1 MRIFVAI
8 QLSDEMKSSLNGTLH
23 ALKRAGV
30 RGSYVPAQNLHLT
43 LAFLGEVRD
52 SAEVMEAL
60 RTVKFRPFKLSLEG
74 LGNFGNLLWAGLQG
88 SRELDAAVQRVR
100 GALEEAGIAYDR
112 KKFTPHITL
121 IRRMQGSRDGA
132 DVTKTSMTV
141 KKISL
146 MKSEVK
152 EGKRVY
158 TEILSI
164 KGRTDKDE
172 TEG

>member
-1 MRIFVAI
+1 MRLFIAI
-8 QLSDEMKSSLNGTLH
+8 QLSDEMKSSLNGTVH
-23 ALKRAGV
+23 ALRKAGV
-30 RGSYVPAQNLHLT
+30 RGSYVPEQNLHLT
-43 LAFLGEVRD
+43 LAFLGEVPDTAAVR
-52 SAEVMEAL
+52 EAL
-60 RTVKFRPFKLSLEG
+60 RTVKFRPFRLSMEG
-74 LGNFGNLLWAGLQG
+74 LGNFGNLLWAGLKG
-88 SRELDAAVQRVR
+88 SRELDAAVQSVR

-141 KKISL
+141 REISL

-152 EGKRVY
+152 EGKRIY
-158 TEILSI
+158 TEIFSI